1 MSGVSRDGLIA
12 LGLARAKPGT
22 EVELGRRLAGLVAL
36 TRAEPGCLAYDLH
49 RSQTDP
55 AVWVLI
61 EAWGSAAD
69 LAAHVGSAHLQ
80 AFLAQ
85 ADEVLDGAPS
95 SHVLAPAEPAEP

>member
-1 MSGVSRDGLIA
+1 MGRDGLTA
-12 LGLARAKPGT
+12 MGLARAKPGR
-22 EVELGRRLAGLVAL
+22 EAELGRRLAGLVAP

-61 EAWGSAAD
+61 EAWRSPAD
-69 LAAHVGSAHLQ
+69 LAAHVESAHLQ

-85 ADEVLDGAPS
+85 ADEVLDGAPM
-95 SHVLAPAEPAEP
+95 SHVLDPAEPSDL